1 MWRKRRADHAA
12 AARGTR
18 ADHEERHRRVNGG
31 RDFESFTKVDGSIN
45 GAFSAGRRTADTS
58 YGLA

>member
-1 MWRKRRADHAA
+1 MADPLAGLA
-12 AARGTR
+12 GLAMLPPGW
-18 ADHEERHRRVNGG
+18 
-31 RDFESFTKVDGSIN
+31 KMDGSIN